1 MRAGTKST
9 FEVYYIKLTGVVYFV
24 VRPSLKRCQRRDFP
38 SWSSINHF
46 PSTSNAILFLSQSV
60 GVDSSI
66 AMIAITLYLE
76 V

>member
-46 PSTSNAILFLSQSV
+46 LSNAILFLSQSV
-60 GVDSSI
+60 GGDSSI
-66 AMIAITLYLE
+66 AMIALSLYLE